1 MPTIST
7 ALTVAAFAAFA
18 AIGAALA
25 IVDIRTH
32 RLPNRL
38 VALAGASGLVL
49 LIGAAVTGG
58 SIHALLRGVLAALVL
73 LIAYLALRMLSA
85 GGVGGGDVKLAAVIG
100 LHLGWLGWGSVVVG
114 TLAGFMLGGVFATG
128 MLLTRRAERRTA
140 VAFGPWMIAGAWV
153 AIALAVARP

>member
-7 ALTVAAFAAFA
+7 TLTVAAFAAFA

-100 LHLGWLGWGSVVVG
+100 LYLGWLGWGSVVVG
-114 TLAGFMLGGVFATG
+114 TLAGFMLGGVFAAG
-128 MLLTRRAERRTA
+128 MLLTRRADRRTA

-153 AIALAVARP
+153 AIALAVSRR